1 MSNDRTKSQT
11 DYLATGSFVWN
22 DPFLL
27 DDQLDEDE
35 KLVRDTARNYAD
47 DKLMPRIVEAT
58 RQEHFHREIM
68 NEMGELGMLGSTIN
82 GYGCAGVN
90 YVCYG
95 LIAREM
101 ERVDSGYRS
110 AASVQSSLVMHPI
123 NTYGTEEQKNRFLP

>member
-1 MSNDRTKSQT
+1 MSNDQTKSQT

-58 RQEHFHREIM
+58 RQDCCI
-68 NEMGELGMLGSTIN
+68 
-82 GYGCAGVN
+82 
-90 YVCYG
+90 
-95 LIAREM
+95 
-101 ERVDSGYRS
+101 
-110 AASVQSSLVMHPI
+110 
-123 NTYGTEEQKNRFLP
+123 GTKFS